1 MSNRSRI
8 YKELSSAQIESILKD
23 AFDEQTVLKSYR
35 KSLGGCFNTTY
46 FVESDRPNRK
56 LILRVAPIRQ
66 ELLLDYEIDMMKS
79 EPVVYQMIADA
90 GVPVSKTVKFDDS
103 HNIINRDY
111 IMIDYIDAISYS
123 SPDFPRESAP
133 QIEYELGLYTRKIH
147 SIKGNAFGWVAPD
160 GSAKGDFKTWYEV
173 VISFVNEFAEKF
185 ARYNLLDDDAIKK
198 FVDFFVKNEYV
209 FDINKPGYDGAPS
222 LTHNDLWAPN
232 ILVSN
237 VSGEWHIAAIIDADR
252 AMYADREYEFCLWG
266 DDDTLKKGY
275 GIPLDM
281 SEDGKLK
288 RLGYA
293 LMLDAHNMYVSKVE
307 YDDDVEYERQKENIL
322 NKLR

>member
-1 MSNRSRI
+1 MSNRSLI
-8 YKELSSAQIESILKD
+8 YKELSSEQIESILKS
-23 AFDEQTVLKSYR
+23 AFDEQTVLKSF
-35 KSLGGCFNTTY
+35 KKAVGGCFNTTY
-46 FVESDRPNRK
+46 FVEADSPSRK
-56 LILRVAPIRQ
+56 LVLRVAPVRP

-103 HNIINRDY
+103 HTIIDRDY
-111 IMIDYIDAISYS
+111 ILIDYIVAISYS
-123 SPDFPRESAP
+123 SPDFPREFYS
-133 QIEYELGLYTRKIH
+133 QIEYEIGVYTRKIH
-147 SIKGNAFGWVAPD
+147 DIKGPAFGWVAPD
-160 GSAKGDFKTWYEV
+160 GSAKGNFKTWYEFV
-173 VISFVNEFAEKF
+173 FSFINEFALKF
-185 ARYNLLDDDAIKK
+185 AKYKLLDEEVIKQ
-198 FVDFFVKNEYV
+198 FVDFFLKNKRV
-209 FDINKPGYDGAPS
+209 FDIDTPS

-237 VSGEWHIAAIIDADR
+237 STGEWHVAAVIDADR

-266 DDDTLKKGY
+266 DDETLRNGY

-307 YDDDVEYERQKENIL
+307 YDDDVEYETQKENIL